1 MNRTARTTCIVLL
14 FFVAPL
20 FMFNGCSRKPE
31 PPAGE
36 LLGKVFSNDVLVG
49 DCQVAIYNPTSML
62 SLGARV
68 DGQGEFTIPKIPLGE
83 YVVTFAQMSSNSA
96 KNPPFDKRI
105 PQKYRDRKTTDL
117 KVEIKEGENPHDFKM
132 TR

>member
-14 FFVAPL
+14 FFVTPL

-31 PPAGE
+31 PPTGE
-36 LLGKVFSNDVLVG
+36 LLGKVFSNDELVG

-68 DGQGEFTIPKIPLGE
+68 DDQGEFTISKIPLGE
-83 YVVTFAQMSSNSA
+83 YVVTFAQSH
-96 KNPPFDKRI
+96 
-105 PQKYRDRKTTDL
+105 QTLRKTHL
-117 KVEIKEGENPHDFKM
+117 P
-132 TR
+132 TRESHKSIETERRRI